1 MIDGSLW
8 PLVVTVSSE
17 RGRKLRKLLIRK
29 GSGRGG
35 DAFEF
40 SVAASCMTQVGDR

>member
-1 MIDGSLW
+1 MIEGSLW

-17 RGRKLRKLLIRK
+17 RGRKLRRLLIRK

-35 DAFEF
+35 DTFEV
-40 SVAASCMTQVGDR
+40 SMAV